1 MDETGFRQFL
11 EAQEFGADQ
20 VDQFITLIKRFDSFQ
35 EEQKGTIS
43 SQVNAFSKK
52 LVEDGQNDFL
62 NYVALARYA
71 RFLHDNEFYI
81 SVVELVDGA
90 EAMENL
96 YKKLGEI
103 HGEEV
108 RDQIFADIE
117 IPTIGSPVAER
128 PAVTFSVMERIEEQF
143 DPVTT
148 KDILSS
154 CLRDLEDEWYLD
166 EREKYQSSK
175 TFDEYLE
182 QKGQTFIEQLEGI
195 QDKGGLFFTQEISDD
210 VLEFVRNTPEILSG
224 VRDGHILYEVKI
236 PYMTKQFLEETDERM
251 KRYYYCHC
259 PWIRESILN
268 DDPHVSTTFCNC
280 SAGFHKKPY
289 EVIFEQPLQADI
301 VETVLAGDGWCKFAI
316 HLPEDVIFA

>member
-11 EAQEFGADQ
+11 EAQEFDPDQ
-20 VDQFITLIKRFDSFQ
+20 IDQFITLIKRFDSFQ

-43 SQVNAFSKK
+43 EQVTTFSKK
-52 LVEDGQNDFL
+52 LVEDGKNDFL

-96 YKKLGEI
+96 YKKLGEL

-108 RDQIFADIE
+108 RDTIFADIE

-128 PAVTFSVMERIEEQF
+128 PTVTFSVMERIEEQF

-154 CLRDLEDEWYLD
+154 CLRNLEDEWYLD
-166 EREKYQSSK
+166 EREKYQSCE

-182 QKGQTFIEQLEGI
+182 QKGQAFIEQLEGI
-195 QDKGGLFFTQEISDD
+195 QAKGGLFFTQEISDD

-259 PWIRESILN
+259 PWIRESIL
-268 DDPHVSTTFCNC
+268 DDDTHISPTFCNC

-301 VETVLAGDGWCKFAI
+301 VETVLAGDRWCKFAI
-316 HLPEDVIFA
+316 HLPEDVKLA